1 MAYGIFAK
9 TFFISYIMD
18 SLIRSI
24 LPDPPPQTVTGMVNA
39 VHEIMQS
46 LALLGLW
53 RAKFFE
59 HAAFYGGTSLRI
71 LYRLDR
77 FSEDLDFS
85 LLKPSPDFSFSVY
98 SDALQRELEAFGFEV
113 TFEVRHK
120 TAGTAIESA
129 FLKGNTYNQL
139 IVIKAPAQIL
149 SGVNRQS
156 ILKVKLEVDTNP
168 PQGFNTEMKYVFS
181 PVQFAVRSYTLPS
194 LFAGKVHAL
203 LFRKWKSRVKGRDW
217 YDFAWYTSR
226 YPLLNLPH
234 LEERMRQ
241 SGNYAGEKPL
251 TREALMDLIAI
262 AIDDV
267 NIEEAR
273 KEVIPFVDDTRALDI
288 WSKEFFMAA
297 AERIVVE

>member
-1 MAYGIFAK
+1 
-9 TFFISYIMD
+9 MD
-18 SLIRSI
+18 NLIRSI
-24 LPDPPPQTVTGMVNA
+24 LPDPPPQTVNGMVNA
-39 VHEIMQS
+39 VREIIQS

-59 HAAFYGGTSLRI
+59 HAAIYGGTSLRI
-71 LYRLDR
+71 LYGLDR

-85 LLKPSPDFSFSVY
+85 LLKPSPDFNFSVY
-98 SDALQRELEAFGFEV
+98 SAALQNELEAFGFEV

-120 TAGTAIESA
+120 TAATSIESA

-139 IVIKAPAQIL
+139 IVIKAPEQIL

-181 PVQFAVRSYTLPS
+181 PVQYAVRSYTLPS

-217 YDFAWYTSR
+217 YDFAWYASR
-226 YPLLNLPH
+226 YPLLNLAH
-234 LEERMRQ
+234 LGERMRQ
-241 SGNYAGEKPL
+241 SGAYKANTPL
-251 TREALMDLIAI
+251 SREILMDLIDNAI
-262 AIDDV
+262 NEV
-267 NIEEAR
+267 NIDKIRE
-273 KEVIPFVDDTRALDI
+273 EVIPFVMNVRVLDI
-288 WSKEFFMAA
+288 WSKEFFRAA
-297 AERIVVE
+297 AERILVE

>member
-1 MAYGIFAK
+1 
-9 TFFISYIMD
+9 MD

-24 LPDPPPQTVTGMVNA
+24 LPDPPPQTVNGMVNA
-39 VHEIMQS
+39 VREIIQS

-71 LYRLDR
+71 LYGLDR

-85 LLKPSPDFSFSVY
+85 LLKPSPDFNFSVY
-98 SDALQRELEAFGFEV
+98 SAALQNELEAFGFEV

-120 TAGTAIESA
+120 TAATSIESA

-139 IVIKAPAQIL
+139 IVIKAPEQIL

-181 PVQFAVRSYTLPS
+181 PVQYAVRSYTLPS

-217 YDFAWYTSR
+217 YDFAWYASR
-226 YPLLNLPH
+226 YPLLNLAH
-234 LEERMRQ
+234 LGERMRQ
-241 SGNYAGEKPL
+241 SGAYKANTPL
-251 TREALMDLIAI
+251 SREILMDLIDNAI
-262 AIDDV
+262 NEV
-267 NIEEAR
+267 NIDKIRE
-273 KEVIPFVDDTRALDI
+273 EVIPFVMNVRVLDI
-288 WSKEFFMAA
+288 WSKEFFRAA
-297 AERIVVE
+297 AERILVE

>member
-1 MAYGIFAK
+1 
-9 TFFISYIMD
+9 MD

-24 LPDPPPQTVTGMVNA
+24 LPDPPPQTVNGMVNA
-39 VHEIMQS
+39 VREIIQS

-59 HAAFYGGTSLRI
+59 HAAIYGGTSLRI
-71 LYRLDR
+71 LYGLDR

-85 LLKPSPDFSFSVY
+85 LLKPSPDFNFSVY
-98 SDALQRELEAFGFEV
+98 SAALQNELEAFGFEV

-120 TAGTAIESA
+120 TAATSIESA

-139 IVIKAPAQIL
+139 IVIKAPEQIL

-181 PVQFAVRSYTLPS
+181 PVQYAVRSYTLPS

-217 YDFAWYTSR
+217 YDFAWYASR
-226 YPLLNLPH
+226 YPLLNLAH
-234 LEERMRQ
+234 LGERMRQ
-241 SGNYAGEKPL
+241 SGAYKANTPL
-251 TREALMDLIAI
+251 SREILMDLIDNAI
-262 AIDDV
+262 NEV
-267 NIEEAR
+267 NIDKIRE
-273 KEVIPFVDDTRALDI
+273 EVIPFVMNVRVLDI
-288 WSKEFFMAA
+288 WSKEFFRAA
-297 AERIVVE
+297 AERILVE

>member
-1 MAYGIFAK
+1 
-9 TFFISYIMD
+9 MD
-18 SLIRSI
+18 NLIRSI
-24 LPDPPPQTVTGMVNA
+24 LPDPPPQTVNGMVNA
-39 VHEIMQS
+39 VREIIQS

-71 LYRLDR
+71 LYGLDR

-85 LLKPSPDFSFSVY
+85 LLKPSPDFNFSVY
-98 SDALQRELEAFGFEV
+98 SAALQNELEAFGFEV

-120 TAGTAIESA
+120 TAATSIESA

-139 IVIKAPAQIL
+139 IVIKAPEQIL

-181 PVQFAVRSYTLPS
+181 PVQYAVRSYTLPS

-217 YDFAWYTSR
+217 YDFAWYASR
-226 YPLLNLPH
+226 YPLLNLAH
-234 LEERMRQ
+234 LGERMRQ
-241 SGNYAGEKPL
+241 SGDYKANTPL
-251 TREALMDLIAI
+251 SREILMDLIDNAI
-262 AIDDV
+262 NEV
-267 NIEEAR
+267 NIDKIRE
-273 KEVIPFVDDTRALDI
+273 EVIPFVMNVRVLDI
-288 WSKEFFMAA
+288 WSKEFFRAA
-297 AERIVVE
+297 AERILVE

>member
-1 MAYGIFAK
+1 MN
-9 TFFISYIMD
+9 
-18 SLIRSI
+18 SLIRSM
-24 LPDPPPQTVTGMVNA
+24 LPSPAPQTVNGMVNA
-39 VHEIMQS
+39 VREIMQS

-71 LYRLDR
+71 LYGLDR

-85 LLKPSPDFSFSVY
+85 LLKPSPNFNFLVY
-98 SDALQRELEAFGFEV
+98 AAALQNELEAFGFEV

-120 TAGTAIESA
+120 TARTAIESA

-139 IVIKAPAQIL
+139 IVIKAPEQIL
-149 SGVNRQS
+149 AGVNRQS

-226 YPLLNLPH
+226 YPGLNLAH

-241 SGNYAGEKPL
+241 SEHYAEEEPLSRTVLMEYIGN
-251 TREALMDLIAI
+251 
-262 AIDDV
+262 AIDSV
-267 NIEEAR
+267 NIDEAR
-273 KEVIPFVDDTRALDI
+273 REVIPFVADVRVLDI
-288 WSKEFFMAA
+288 WSKEFFRAA

>member
-1 MAYGIFAK
+1 
-9 TFFISYIMD
+9 MD
-18 SLIRSI
+18 NLIRSI
-24 LPDPPPQTVTGMVNA
+24 LPDPPPQTVNGMVNA
-39 VHEIMQS
+39 VREIIQS

-71 LYRLDR
+71 LYGLDR

-85 LLKPSPDFSFSVY
+85 LLKPSPDFNFSVY
-98 SDALQRELEAFGFEV
+98 SAALQNELEAFGFEV

-120 TAGTAIESA
+120 TAATSIESA

-139 IVIKAPAQIL
+139 IVIKAPEQIL

-181 PVQFAVRSYTLPS
+181 PVQYAVRSYTLPS

-217 YDFAWYTSR
+217 YDFAWYASR
-226 YPLLNLPH
+226 YPLLNLAH
-234 LEERMRQ
+234 LGERMRQ
-241 SGNYAGEKPL
+241 SGAYKANTPL
-251 TREALMDLIAI
+251 SREILMDLIDNAI
-262 AIDDV
+262 NEV
-267 NIEEAR
+267 NIDKIRE
-273 KEVIPFVDDTRALDI
+273 EVIPFVMNVRVLDI
-288 WSKEFFMAA
+288 WSKEFFRAA
-297 AERIVVE
+297 AERILVE